1 MTGTPGQLGG
11 RLHARDAEQIV
22 DIELTVNGVKRV
34 VAASTRRLLSD
45 LLRHELGLTGTHV
58 GCEHG
63 VCGACTVLV
72 DGSTARSCLLLA
84 VQCAGARVV
93 TIEGLSPAD
102 GSLSTVQAAFKDA
115 HALQCGFC
123 TPGFVVAVTA
133 LVNELDPAQTLSDE
147 QIREHI
153 AGNLCR
159 CTGYQ
164 SIVQAVSR
172 ILAERRPPGMTGTAA
187 PAPNCTEDE
196 I

>member
-11 RLHARDAEQIV
+11 RLHARDAEQIA

-34 VAASTRRLLSD
+34 VAVSTRRLLSD
-45 LLRHELGLTGTHV
+45 LLRHDLGLTGTHV

-72 DGSTARSCLLLA
+72 DGSPARSCLLLA
-84 VQCAGARVV
+84 VQCAGGRVV

-102 GSLSTVQAAFKDA
+102 GSLSPVQAAFKEA
-115 HALQCGFC
+115 HGLQCGFC

-133 LVNELDPAQTLSDE
+133 LVDELDPGQTLSDE

-172 ILAERRPPGMTGTAA
+172 ILTERCPPRASATDATRA
-187 PAPNCTEDE
+187 EDE
-196 I
+196 T

>member
-11 RLHARDAEQIV
+11 RLHARDAEQIA

-34 VAASTRRLLSD
+34 VAVSTRRLLSD
-45 LLRHELGLTGTHV
+45 LLRHDLGLTGTHV

-72 DGSTARSCLLLA
+72 DGSPARSCLLLA
-84 VQCAGARVV
+84 VQCAGGRVV

-102 GSLSTVQAAFKDA
+102 GSLSRVQAAFKEA
-115 HALQCGFC
+115 HGLQCGFC

-133 LVNELDPAQTLSDE
+133 LIDELDPGQTLSDE

-172 ILAERRPPGMTGTAA
+172 ILTERCPPRASATDATCA
-187 PAPNCTEDE
+187 EDE
-196 I
+196 T